1 LSGTVHPRHSWLA
14 DYVSVEVLATD
25 GRFHLL
31 SVTDKPPLQPP
42 LRESGALVPSTI
54 SPPLQDELYALSVAA
69 IRALRAES
77 GIFHCELKLTAAGP
91 RVIEVNGRLGGP
103 INVLYQLSSD
113 ARPVELAVRVAL
125 GCPVH
130 PAPRFHRYALQ
141 SDVVPPL
148 GASTLLAMPGPAEIR
163 QIPGVV
169 RSQAYVKPPAA
180 VDSSIGEL
188 GRVLTAW
195 IADEHIERV
204 HAGLE
209 QFAELCERT
218 LRFS

>member
-1 LSGTVHPRHSWLA
+1 MSGTVHPRHSWLA